1 MAIELQ
7 HITPPSLPF
16 NAREKFKMKH
26 KWTVAL
32 VVLAVTLIVIYTQIT
47 LFVIPPIG
55 AVPEGKTVV
64 ITRLNKTEF
73 IDSPDAMCERIQG
86 GVSLLCR
93 GMVMGAV
100 VNKATILARLPYSS
114 WLYSISTGGK
124 TYER

>member
-1 MAIELQ
+1 
-7 HITPPSLPF
+7 
-16 NAREKFKMKH
+16 MKQ
-26 KWTVAL
+26 KKTVAL
-32 VVLAVTLIVIYTQIT
+32 VVLVMTFIVVYTQIT

-55 AVPEGKTVV
+55 ALPEGKTIV
-64 ITRLNKTEF
+64 ITRLNKTDF

-100 VNKATILARLPYSS
+100 VNKSTILARLPYSS

-124 TYER
+124 SYDR

>member
-1 MAIELQ
+1 
-7 HITPPSLPF
+7 
-16 NAREKFKMKH
+16 MKH
-26 KWTVAL
+26 KTI
-32 VVLAVTLIVIYTQIT
+32 VTLVILSVTFIVIYTQIT

-55 AVPEGKTVV
+55 ALPEGRTVV

-93 GMVMGAV
+93 GMLMGAV
-100 VNKATILARLPYSS
+100 VDKATILARLPYSS

-124 TYER
+124 SYDR